1 MIDVLAAVALVVVVA
16 LPLVVAFAVQL
27 AEEGRDGP

>member
-1 MIDVLAAVALVVVVA
+1 MIYAVTLVVVVA